1 MTYSNLVYVE
11 NEDNISV
18 GMLFIAYRGRITIV
32 IVFIVFKFNMLGA
45 RLE

>member
-1 MTYSNLVYVE
+1 MTYSKLVYVE

-32 IVFIVFKFNMLGA
+32 VDFIVFKFNMLGA

>member
-1 MTYSNLVYVE
+1 MIYSNLVYVE

-32 IVFIVFKFNMLGA
+32 IDFIVFKFNMLGA

>member
-1 MTYSNLVYVE
+1 MTYSKLVYVE

-32 IVFIVFKFNMLGA
+32 IGFIVFKFNMLGA